1 MERLKGGH
9 SASLLKA
16 NGLVY
21 FLSDRGIMTVVKP
34 GREFKVVAESE
45 VGEDTIATPAFSNG
59 QLFIRGVDHLFCIKG

>member
-21 FLSDRGIMTVVKP
+21 FLSDRGIMSVVKP
-34 GREFKVVAESE
+34 GPEFKVVAENE
-45 VGEDTIATPAFSNG
+45 VGEDTFATPAFSG
-59 QLFIRGVDHLFCIKG
+59 GRLFVRGVRHLFCIKG